1 MRRKYIHTTKENRL
15 FVAKAFKV
23 SERMVMMALSFDRN
37 GENAEKMR
45 RLALQ
50 RGGILMN
57 ELPMM
62 ETFHDADGYMRQYLA
77 NGALLEF
84 NKKDNSGDVFFKG
97 KNVKHLDKVMVS
109 DIEGI
114 QNWALSLR

>member
-1 MRRKYIHTTKENRL
+1 MKKYIHTTKENRL

-57 ELPMM
+57 ELPEE
-62 ETFHDADGYMRQYLA
+62 ETFHDAEGYMRQYLT
-77 NGALLEF
+77 NGALIEI
-84 NKKDNSGDVFFKG
+84 NKKVGDIDVFFKG
-97 KNVKHLDKVMVS
+97 AHVKHVEKLMVS
-109 DIEGI
+109 DIELI
-114 QNWALSLR
+114 QSWAQSLR